1 MKAWFFLFTCLLVV
15 NVLGCSTKEETQKLP
30 TDATIL
36 AFGDSLTRG
45 KGVSESF
52 SYPSVLAQISGLEVV
67 NAGVSGELSAA
78 GLRRLPQV
86 LESSNP
92 DLVLL
97 LHGGN
102 DILRNQSKVNLQSN
116 LLSMISLIENSGAE
130 LLMLCLPEKSLFS
143 SCSSVY
149 TDLAEDHGVVLEKG
163 IIAKLIKQPSMKSDT
178 VHFNKAGYRALAE
191 KVHEEL
197 KKEGWL

>member
-15 NVLGCSTKEETQKLP
+15 NVLGCSAKEETQKLP

-116 LLSMISLIENSGAE
+116 LLSMISLIEKSGAE

-163 IIAKLIKQPSMKSDT
+163 IIA
-178 VHFNKAGYRALAE
+178 
-191 KVHEEL
+191 
-197 KKEGWL
+197 

>member
-1 MKAWFFLFTCLLVV
+1 
-15 NVLGCSTKEETQKLP
+15 
-30 TDATIL
+30 L
-36 AFGDSLTRG
+36 AFGDSLTRV

-116 LLSMISLIENSGAE
+116 LLSMISLIEKSGAE